1 LRLTVVG
8 SINLDFVAT
17 SPALPRPGETVTGAT
32 LARHP
37 GGKGANQALA
47 AQRLGA
53 EVSLTGCVGD
63 DEMSG
68 AAMALLMAHG
78 VELSGVETD
87 IAEPTGVALIAVD
100 REGENQIVVCAGAN
114 HRVTPEQL
122 PARIDCPLIVQL
134 ELPIATVEAAV
145 GRATEFVCVNLAPAA
160 PVSDQLLRRADLLV
174 VNETEAAF
182 YGDLLHH
189 GGGRVV
195 VTEGAKGAVMYQRG
209 VELARRR
216 PGSGPWTRRGRAT
229 PSSGRSA
236 WPCWKGWSRRRRC
249 GSPARPGRWRR
260 RGRGPSLPCRPGPR
274 WKRSL
279 RRRNLGRRGALIGSR
294 PLFRRYPWGTPK

>member
-1 LRLTVVG
+1 VRITVVG

-17 SPALPRPGETVTGAT
+17 SPSLPRAGETVTGAT

-53 EVSLTGCVGD
+53 DVSLTGCVGD

-68 AAMALLMAHG
+68 AAMALLMAYG

-100 REGENQIVVCAGAN
+100 DAGENQIVVCAGAN
-114 HRVTPEQL
+114 LRVTPEQL

-134 ELPIATVEAAV
+134 ELPISTVEAAV

-209 VELARRR
+209 QELARAAPPKVRAVDATGAGDAFVGAICVALLEGMAPEQALRFACAAGALAATR
-216 PGSGPWTRRGRAT
+216 PGAQ
-229 PSSGRSA
+229 
-236 WPCWKGWSRRRRC
+236 
-249 GSPARPGRWRR
+249 
-260 RGRGPSLPCRPGPR
+260 PSLPTRAEVETIITA
-274 WKRSL
+274 S
-279 RRRNLGRRGALIGSR
+279 
-294 PLFRRYPWGTPK
+294 

>member
-1 LRLTVVG
+1 MRITVVG
-8 SINLDFVAT
+8 SINLDFVA
-17 SPALPRPGETVTGAT
+17 SAPALPRPGETVTGAT

-53 EVSLTGCVGD
+53 DVSLTGCVGD
-63 DEMSG
+63 DEMAG
-68 AAMALLMAHG
+68 AAMALLIAHG

-100 REGENQIVVCAGAN
+100 GDGENQIVVCAGAN
-114 HRVTPEQL
+114 HRFTPEQL
-122 PARIDCPLIVQL
+122 PARIDCPLVVQL
-134 ELPIATVEAAV
+134 ELPVATVEAAV

-182 YGDLLHH
+182 YGDLLHN

-195 VTEGAKGAVMYQRG
+195 VTEGARGAVMYQRG
-209 VELARRR
+209 QELARATPPRVKAVDATGAGDAFVGAICVALLEGMPADEALRFACAAGALAATR
-216 PGSGPWTRRGRAT
+216 PGAQ
-229 PSSGRSA
+229 
-236 WPCWKGWSRRRRC
+236 
-249 GSPARPGRWRR
+249 
-260 RGRGPSLPCRPGPR
+260 PSLPTRAEVEAIITA
-274 WKRSL
+274 S
-279 RRRNLGRRGALIGSR
+279 
-294 PLFRRYPWGTPK
+294 